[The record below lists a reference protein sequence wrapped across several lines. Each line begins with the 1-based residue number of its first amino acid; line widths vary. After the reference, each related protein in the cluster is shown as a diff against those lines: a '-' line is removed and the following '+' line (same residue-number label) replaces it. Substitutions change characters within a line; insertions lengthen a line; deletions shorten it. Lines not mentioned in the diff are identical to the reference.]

1 MPIGLSIS
9 SRLHEGGSAR
19 YGPDRDGD
27 LYHNGR
33 FQMVVVMSEDRSRD
47 EIWDLIVV
55 GAGPAGLFCAAH
67 ASCRGRKILVLE
79 KKISPGRKLLISG
92 SGRCNLTHDGDPRA
106 FLDHYGD
113 HGRFLRPAI
122 LGFTNRDLVAFF
134 EENGLSMITLEGGK
148 IFPESQKSRDVLDVL
163 LAECEAR
170 GVEIKCGKAATS
182 ISRSEDEFLVACGD
196 ETYRSRT
203 LVIATG
209 GRSYPATG
217 SAGDGYSFAEGLGH
231 SIAEIGPALAPVL
244 IRDRPFSDLAGIS
257 LPGARISIFRGKS
270 KKGKEHTGDVLFTHD
285 GLSGPGI
292 LDLSRDIRAGDLL
305 KVSFVGPMKKEEI
318 ERWLLGRSQE
328 EGGRNLRSILS
339 ELAIPARLASK
350 VLELLEI
357 PQDLK
362 CASMTRRMRIDL
374 AEGLSGFP
382 MIVEEVGGFD
392 SAMVTRGGVDLR
404 EVDSKTMESRLVPGL
419 YFAGEVLD
427 VDGDSGGYNLQAA
440 FSTGFLAAERIRKRL
455 AEMEDGR

>member
-1 MPIGLSIS
+1 
-9 SRLHEGGSAR
+9 
-19 YGPDRDGD
+19 
-27 LYHNGR
+27 
-33 FQMVVVMSEDRSRD
+33 MSPHGNPREF
-47 EIWDLIVV
+47 DLIVV
-55 GAGPAGLFCAAH
+55 GAGPAGLFCAIS
-67 ASCRGRKILVLE
+67 ASGGGRKVLVLE
-79 KKISPGRKLLISG
+79 KKSSPGRKLLISG
-92 SGRCNLTHDGDPRA
+92 SGRCNITHDGEPRA
-106 FLDHYGD
+106 FLDHYGG

-122 LGFTNRDLVAFF
+122 LGFTNLDLIAFF
-134 EENGLSMITLEGGK
+134 EEKGLSMITLEGEK
-148 IFPESQKSRDVLDVL
+148 VFPETQKARDVLGVL
-163 LAECEAR
+163 LAECESR
-170 GVEIKCGKAATS
+170 NVEISCGKAATS
-182 ISRSEDEFLVACGD
+182 IEKSGDEFLVACGD

-217 SAGDGYSFAEGLGH
+217 SSGDGYSFAESLGH
-231 SIAEIGPALAPVL
+231 SIAEVGPALAPIL
-244 IRDRPFSDLAGIS
+244 IRDYPFSDLAGIS

-305 KVSFVGPMKKEEI
+305 RVSFAGARKKEEI
-318 ERWLLGRSQE
+318 EGWLLARSQE
-328 EGGRNLRSILS
+328 EGARNLRSILA
-339 ELAIPARLASK
+339 ELEIPARLASK

-374 AEGLSGFP
+374 ADRLSGFP
-382 MIVEEVGGFD
+382 LIVEEVGGYD
-392 SAMVTRGGVDLR
+392 SAMVTRGGVNLS
-404 EVDSKTMESRLVPGL
+404 EVGSKTMESKLIPGL

-440 FSTGFLAAERIRKRL
+440 FSTGLLAAAGIRKRL
-455 AEMEDGR
+455 AELEGSG

>member
-1 MPIGLSIS
+1 LPIGLSII

-33 FQMVVVMSEDRSRD
+33 FQMVVVMSEDRSWD

-55 GAGPAGLFCAAH
+55 GAGPAGLFCAAS
-67 ASCRGRKILVLE
+67 AAGGSRKVLVLE
-79 KKISPGRKLLISG
+79 KKRTPGRKLLISG
-92 SGRCNLTHDGDPRA
+92 SGRCNLTHDGEARA
-106 FLDHYGD
+106 FLDHYGGA
-113 HGRFLRPAI
+113 GRFLRPAL
-122 LGFTNRDLVAFF
+122 LGFSNRDLVAFF
-134 EENGLSMITLEGGK
+134 DGNGLSMTTLEGGK
-148 IFPESQKSRDVLDVL
+148 VFPVTQKARDVLDVL
-163 LAECEAR
+163 LAECKAR
-170 GVEIKCGKAATS
+170 GVEIACGKAATS
-182 ISRSEDEFLVACGD
+182 MEKSGDGFLVACGE
-196 ETYRSRT
+196 ETFRSRF

-217 SAGDGYSFAEGLGH
+217 SSGDGHFFAEALGH
-231 SIAEIGPALAPVL
+231 AIAEVGPALAPVR
-244 IRDRPFSDLAGIS
+244 IRDYPFADLAGIS
-257 LPGARISIFRGKS
+257 LPGARVSIFRGRKV
-270 KKGKEHTGDVLFTHD
+270 KGGAGDVLFTHD

-305 KVSFVGPMKKEEI
+305 RVSFAGARKKEEM
-318 ERWLLGRSQE
+318 ERWLLARSEE
-328 EGGRNLRSILS
+328 EGGRNLRSVLA
-339 ELAIPARLASK
+339 ELAVPARLASK

-374 AEGLSGFP
+374 ADHLSGFP
-382 MIVEEVGGFD
+382 LIVEEVGGFD
-392 SAMVTRGGVDLR
+392 LAMATRGGVDLS
-404 EVDSKTMESRLVPGL
+404 EVDPKSMESRLVPGL

-440 FSTGFLAAERIRKRL
+440 FSMGFLAAERIRKRL
-455 AEMEDGR
+455 AEMEDGW